1 MIINCSKNKYASSC
15 HLSAKIICSWFLCLL
30 KSRGRVPCHYANRIP
45 IILVFL
51 CKIINS
57 STFVYYWTIFCFKW
71 NHFQDMSICKLR
83 FCFVFKVLTICS
95 KGFFCCAIIFW
106 CCLHCPADH
115 SKQFLVKAWIYVTE
129 MTILVLEIAP
139 NLKSSGGVFFIQ
151 TDVAKHS
158 KLEKYSNFSKNAKK

>member
-15 HLSAKIICSWFLCLL
+15 HLSAKIICRWFLCLL

-51 CKIINS
+51 CKI
-57 STFVYYWTIFCFKW
+57 TFEFYRTIFYFKW

-83 FCFVFKVLTICS
+83 FCFVSKVELS
-95 KGFFCCAIIFW
+95 VRVFFCCAIIFW

-115 SKQFLVKAWIYVTE
+115 SKQFLVEAWIYVTE
-129 MTILVLEIAP
+129 MTILVLEMAP
-139 NLKSSGGVFFIQ
+139 NLKSSGGVSFIQ

-158 KLEKYSNFSKNAKK
+158 KLEK